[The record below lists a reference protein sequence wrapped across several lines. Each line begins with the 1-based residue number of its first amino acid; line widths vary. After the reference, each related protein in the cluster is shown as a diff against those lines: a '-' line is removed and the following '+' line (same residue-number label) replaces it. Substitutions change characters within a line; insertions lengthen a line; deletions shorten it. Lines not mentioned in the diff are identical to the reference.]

1 MTLMIQRHF
10 GFCVQVVYRRIIG
23 RKCNRMSSVNIGRCR
38 VMREGRVKDCEVWE
52 QLVPFLYIWGN
63 LLN

>member
-1 MTLMIQRHF
+1 
-10 GFCVQVVYRRIIG
+10 
-23 RKCNRMSSVNIGRCR
+23 MSSVNIGRCR

-52 QLVPFLYIWGN
+52 QLVPFLHIWGN